1 MRLLLI
7 IFISF
12 FCAPVFAQYNFYF
25 GNIHSHSSYSDGN
38 KDSTTS
44 GYYYPGQ
51 DYNYVKASYHMDFL
65 GIAEH
70 NHYSSNNNP
79 GMHVAD
85 YARGL
90 YQADTANKEGTFVC
104 MYGMEWGVISNGGHV
119 VTYGVPSLVGWEFGS
134 GGWGSSNNYDIYCVK
149 SNYQNF

>member
-1 MRLLLI
+1 MRVLLLI
-7 IFISF
+7 II
-12 FCAPVFAQYNFYF
+12 FALPARAICQYNFYF
-25 GNIHSHSSYSDGN
+25 GNLHSHSSYSDGN
-38 KDSTTS
+38 KDSASS

-51 DYNYVKASYHMDFL
+51 DFYYVKNSYHMDFL

-90 YQADTANKEGTFVC
+90 YQADTANNEGTFVS
-104 MYGMEWGVISNGGHV
+104 MNRFEYGVISNGGTV
-119 VTYGVPSLVGWEFGS
+119 
-134 GGWGSSNNYDIYCVK
+134 I
-149 SNYQNF
+149 